1 VRARG
6 RSQPQSPPG
15 RTGRRW
21 RRPLT
26 TGLGIIA
33 WPLLA
38 PFVLAATFFLF
49 GLALPPV
56 FLRSLPGARDLVV
69 EGLQAFIEPRTLSI
83 PRVALQ
89 PIHSG
94 PVEHPADSS
103 VTSDQA
109 HISNQQPGRPGES
122 GGHSQ

>member
-1 VRARG
+1 M
-6 RSQPQSPPG
+6 
-15 RTGRRW
+15 RREAL
-21 RRPLT
+21 PAPVA
-26 TGLGIIA
+26 A
-33 WPLLA
+33 WPHWPPLA
-38 PFVLAATFFLF
+38 ATPDHWSWDCRLAAAVPFVLAATFFLF

-56 FLRSLPGARDLVV
+56 ILRSLPGARDLVV
-69 EGLQAFIEPRTLSI
+69 EGLQAFIEPRALSV